1 MLRSGYKTEFPR
13 HDLSDEAVQA
23 AYDRDQAQKLERSH
37 SINTSRHRSSST
49 IQIGDQ
55 VYMRN
60 LQKSK
65 FQPIFGPDTFT
76 VLDVSNSGATIQNN
90 RDKSTFRR
98 HLDDL
103 KTAPQST
110 DSEIRWFPPANN
122 NGAPPQAEPTLN
134 HPADVPAVAL
144 PPRRNPPR
152 NARPPAYLQD
162 YVRFATE
169 V

>member
-1 MLRSGYKTEFPR
+1 MLRSGYKTEFLKQSKL
-13 HDLSDEAVQA
+13 HS
-23 AYDRDQAQKLERSH
+23 DQAQKLEHSH

-110 DSEIRWFPPANN
+110 DSEITWVPPANN
-122 NGAPPQAEPTLN
+122 MG
-134 HPADVPAVAL
+134 H
-144 PPRRNPPR
+144 PRRLNP
-152 NARPPAYLQD
+152 L
-162 YVRFATE
+162 
-169 V
+169 